1 MRASTSTVWEE
12 RARDRALNVVL
23 PLLESEGYDK
33 IQLVD
38 VAEKARMSLATI
50 YKYFPSRDELLVAAV
65 ERWMDENAYQFPPL
79 RDEPIFDA
87 LMRVYRK
94 IFEPWEEHP
103 RMLEAYVRARAST
116 HGSRLLAHG
125 EAAVIPVLNAILSGL
140 DPAFAEDLSMIITH
154 VNYSVYTHVASGQM
168 DVSEILPT
176 FERTLSRLLNP
187 QRPASAKARTKA
199 TTRPR

>member
-1 MRASTSTVWEE
+1 MRASTSSVWEE
-12 RARDRALNVVL
+12 RARDRALSVVL

-33 IQLVD
+33 IQLAD

-50 YKYFPSRDELLVAAV
+50 

-87 LMRVYRK
+87 LMRIYRK

-103 RMLEAYVRARAST
+103 RMLEAYVRARASG

-125 EAAVIPVLNAILSGL
+125 EAAVIPVTREIMSGL
-140 DPAFAEDLSMIITH
+140 DPAFAEDLGMIIMH
-154 VNYSVYTHVASGQM
+154 VNFSVYTHVASGQM
-168 DVSEILPT
+168 KISEILPT

-187 QRPASAKARTKA
+187 ERPANSKARTNT
-199 TTRPR
+199 TTRR

>member
-1 MRASTSTVWEE
+1 MRASTSSVWEE
-12 RARDRALNVVL
+12 RARDRALSVVL

-103 RMLEAYVRARAST
+103 RMLEAYVRARASG

-125 EAAVIPVLNAILSGL
+125 EAAVTPVTREIMSGL
-140 DPAFAEDLSMIITH
+140 DPTFAEDLGMIIMH
-154 VNYSVYTHVASGQM
+154 VNFSVYTHVASGQM
-168 DVSEILPT
+168 KISEILPT

-187 QRPASAKARTKA
+187 EQPANFTARTKA
-199 TTRPR
+199 TTRR

>member
-1 MRASTSTVWEE
+1 
-12 RARDRALNVVL
+12 L

-33 IQLVD
+33 IQLAE

-79 RDEPIFDA
+79 RDEPIFEA
-87 LMRVYRK
+87 LMRIYRK

-103 RMLEAYVRARAST
+103 RMLEAYVRARAT
-116 HGSRLLAHG
+116 AHGSRLLEHG
-125 EAAVIPVLNAILSGL
+125 EAAVVPVLSAILGGL

-168 DVSEILPT
+168 KVSEILPT

-187 QRPASAKARTKA
+187 ERPANLKAHTKA
-199 TTRPR
+199 SKRR

>member
-94 IFEPWEEHP
+94 IFEPWEEHHGCSRP
-103 RMLEAYVRARAST
+103 TCVRERPHTGRASWRM
-116 HGSRLLAHG
+116 GKRPSYPSSMRSS
-125 EAAVIPVLNAILSGL
+125 AASTRRSP
-140 DPAFAEDLSMIITH
+140 
-154 VNYSVYTHVASGQM
+154 
-168 DVSEILPT
+168 
-176 FERTLSRLLNP
+176 RT
-187 QRPASAKARTKA
+187 SA
-199 TTRPR
+199 